1 MILGKNYDLPID
13 MWSFG
18 CIIAEL
24 FTGVPVF
31 PGEDENE
38 QITLMLEVL
47 EGLGGPQFDTCHG
60 TALRDCV
67 NYV

>member
-47 EGLGGPQFDTCHG
+47 EGLGGS
-60 TALRDCV
+60 
-67 NYV
+67 